1 MDAARKGTW
10 IVGLALLAVVVGA
23 GALLGPDRI
32 KGWMHAL
39 YDVRGLIQWGGY
51 IALGIIVFA
60 ETGLLVGFF
69 LPGDSLLVM
78 AGVFAAPTSD
88 GHAGLLDMWVLFALL
103 IPLAILGDA
112 VNYALGRRTG
122 PAIFRRED
130 GLLFKKAHLERAQ
143 RFYERHGGKTVIL
156 ARFLPLVRTFAPFV
170 AGMAGMPYRRFV
182 LFNVV
187 GAVAWVVTMVL
198 IGYGLARAVPDIE
211 KHIHLVI
218 AAVIV
223 LSFVPG
229 ILEVRRSR
237 RRARLAAAAASSGP
251 GGAGGGPHT

>member
-10 IVGLALLAVVVGA
+10 TVGLLLLAAVVGA
-23 GALLGPDRI
+23 GFLVGPDRI
-32 KGWMHAL
+32 QGWMHAL

-88 GHAGLLDMWVLFALL
+88 GHAGLLDLGVLLVLL

-112 VNYALGRRTG
+112 VNYALGRRAG

-170 AGMAGMPYRRFV
+170 AGMARMPYRRFA

-187 GAVAWVVTMVL
+187 GAVAWVVSMLLT
-198 IGYGLARAVPDIE
+198 GYALARLVPDIE

-218 AAVIV
+218 AVVIV

-229 ILEVRRSR
+229 VIEVVRSR
-237 RRARLAAAAASSGP
+237 RRARLVR
-251 GGAGGGPHT
+251 GA

>member
-1 MDAARKGTW
+1 MDATRKGTW
-10 IVGLALLAVVVGA
+10 TVGLLLLLAVVGA
-23 GALLGPDRI
+23 GILVGPDRI

-88 GHAGLLDMWVLFALL
+88 GHAGLLDIWMLFGLL

-112 VNYALGRRTG
+112 VNYAFGRRAG

-130 GLLFKKAHLERAQ
+130 GLFFKKQNLVRAQ
-143 RFYERHGGKTVIL
+143 QFYERHGGKTVIL

-170 AGMAGMPYRRFV
+170 AGMAGMPYRRFA
-182 LFNVV
+182 LYNVV
-187 GAVAWVVTMVL
+187 GAVVWVVSMVL
-198 IGYGLARAVPDIE
+198 IGYALARAIPDIE

-218 AAVIV
+218 AIVIV

-229 ILEVRRSR
+229 VIEVLRSR
-237 RRARLAAAAASSGP
+237 RRASSRP
-251 GGAGGGPHT
+251 GVSG